1 MVGIGVEDWWHRGLA
16 MKPFALIFLGVCV
29 VTVGAG
35 AVVAQEETK
44 PSVSPQSAA
53 QSSAEASTPGGQP
66 SSQPAIQ
73 QVTLQATQE
82 PVAAPARDKS
92 KIVYVSDFEL
102 DAVNA
107 EGKLEKG
114 VPAIPPSTAAQ
125 LDPRRE
131 QGPVEQAGR
140 LVDFMSATLVKELEK
155 EGYSAHRLRPGE
167 TRPSDGI
174 RISGIFGEPDE
185 QNRLRRAVMGTF
197 TADGKMSLF
206 VGISNL
212 ARADQALYVAADPS
226 GTDNKAGAVITVSSY
241 APVAKFEI
249 EKNTTEKTV
258 NDTATGIVADLSALL
273 SANVVALTQ

>member
-1 MVGIGVEDWWHRGLA
+1 
-16 MKPFALIFLGVCV
+16 MKAFALVFLGVCV
-29 VTVGAG
+29 VTVGA
-35 AVVAQEETK
+35 AVVAAQEETR
-44 PSVSPQSAA
+44 PSVSSQSTA
-53 QSSAEASTPGGQP
+53 QSSAEASTPGAQQ
-66 SSQPAIQ
+66 SSQPATQ
-73 QVTLQATQE
+73 QATQE
-82 PVAAPARDKS
+82 PMATPALDKS

-107 EGKLEKG
+107 EGQLEKS

-131 QGPVEQAGR
+131 QGAVEQAGR

-212 ARADQALYVAADPS
+212 ARPDQTLYAAADPS

-249 EKNTTEKTV
+249 EKNTTEKAV
-258 NDTATGIVADLSALL
+258 NDTATGIVADLTALL

>member
-1 MVGIGVEDWWHRGLA
+1 
-16 MKPFALIFLGVCV
+16 MKFFALLFLGVCV
-29 VTVGAG
+29 ATVGATTV
-35 AVVAQEETK
+35 AAQDEAKPSLSEATTAESSPQASAQAQQSPPQVAQ
-44 PSVSPQSAA
+44 PS
-53 QSSAEASTPGGQP
+53 T
-66 SSQPAIQ
+66 
-73 QVTLQATQE
+73 QA
-82 PVAAPARDKS
+82 PVATPTPDKS

-107 EGKLEKG
+107 EGKLEKS

-125 LDPRRE
+125 LDPKRE
-131 QGPVEQAGR
+131 QGAVEQAGR
-140 LVDFMSATLVKELEK
+140 LVDFMSTTLVKELET

-167 TRPSDGI
+167 MRPTDGI

-212 ARADQALYVAADPS
+212 ARPDQALYAAADPS
-226 GTDNKAGAVITVSSY
+226 GTDSKAGAVITVSSY

-249 EKNTTEKTV
+249 EKNTTEKAV
-258 NDTATGIVADLSALL
+258 KDTATGIVADLGALL